1 MRSLDLRGEDCPG
14 PLVKTIRELAKM
26 RKGEKVVVLTT
37 SKLCVELLKQTVES
51 LEIAK
56 IEVHSRENFYE
67 VYLEKIAEEMKI

>member
-26 RKGEKVVVLTT
+26 RNGEEVVVLIT
-37 SKLCVELLKQTVES
+37 SKLCVELLKQTVEL

-56 IEVHSRENFYE
+56 IEVHSNENFFE
-67 VYLEKIAEEMKI
+67 VYLKKIAEEMKI